1 MVRRRECRLP
11 GTRRRSRPYLRRA
24 QRFGWTKATVTF
36 VYDAGVLIAA
46 ERHDRAVW
54 ADHRARLEL
63 GIVPVTTAPIV
74 AQVSRSGR
82 QAQLHRLLRGCDIV
96 AFTPAQAHAVG
107 ALLGASGSADV
118 VDAHVVLV
126 AGASGQAR

>member
-1 MVRRRECRLP
+1 V
-11 GTRRRSRPYLRRA
+11 
-24 QRFGWTKATVTF
+24 TV

-46 ERHDRAVW
+46 ERNDRAVW
-54 ADHRARLEL
+54 ADHRTRLEL

-82 QAQLHRLLRGCDIV
+82 QVQLHRLLRGCDVV
-96 AFTPAQAHAVG
+96 AFTQAHAVG
-107 ALLGASGSADV
+107 ALLGATGSADV

-126 AGASGQAR
+126 AAASGASVLSSDKDDLSPLAARLPSPVRILPV

>member
-1 MVRRRECRLP
+1 M
-11 GTRRRSRPYLRRA
+11 
-24 QRFGWTKATVTF
+24 TF
-36 VYDAGVLIAA
+36 VYDASVLIAA
-46 ERHDRAVW
+46 ERHDRALW

-63 GIVPVTTAPIV
+63 GIVPVTTAPVV

-107 ALLGASGSADV
+107 ALLRATRSADV

-126 AGASGQAR
+126 AGAFDASVLSSDQDDLSPLAAQLPSPVRIIPI